1 MSRRM
6 RDDIQQAQPFRKIFK
21 FSTKLI
27 IALST
32 ANILISCITGIIT
45 YQIHLSLFNKEVS
58 RQYYMTTAQI
68 LAQLDSRVNDMYRIT
83 DYITLNPSVSQ
94 AVMEQTAQS
103 GSYERMKLEQML
115 DKEIYQVR
123 LDAPE
128 IMGIRIYDLK
138 GNILNLGSFSG
149 RFNQLSSS
157 FLDDMLS
164 RLKPTGGEYVW
175 SRAVESDFVQHNT
188 ANVVMAGRL
197 MRTMDLDTYGIML
210 ILFNNSLFESHLKD
224 LRIHEDT
231 EAYLFDEEGRL
242 LYSLNDSGNPDA
254 PALEE
259 MPAMGNMVRKE
270 QGVSYMYTRQT
281 SEKVGFTLVSK
292 VSLAQIQSESR
303 VILQVAVISAVASLV
318 SLSIIITVISRML
331 LRPLGSLVRGMKHVR
346 EGKFDTRIQIRS
358 KDELGFLGESF
369 NNMTAHI
376 ENLIY
381 EMYERKINE
390 KEAELKAIQ
399 AQLNPHFL
407 YNTLGM
413 FFWKF
418 YMLGDEKS
426 ARLIN
431 SLSEML
437 QYTLE
442 PVQHMTTLRDEI
454 RQIHNYLEIQKERY
468 PDSLTAEIDIPEEMM
483 DCGVFRLLIQPIVE
497 NAFIH
502 AFRNKKTDRCLRI
515 TGRVQSG
522 GGGADPVL
530 VLEIV
535 DNGSGMTQE
544 MIERIL
550 YPSAETSDDKRGRI
564 GTGSVIRRIELAYG
578 APYGVE
584 FESELGKGT
593 LVRMKLPYRL
603 LESDEA

>member
-1 MSRRM
+1 MANNRR
-6 RDDIQQAQPFRKIFK
+6 QAFGRTFK

-27 IALST
+27 IALSA
-32 ANILISCITGIIT
+32 ANILISSITGIIT
-45 YQIHLSLFNKEVS
+45 YRIHLSLFNEEIS
-58 RQYYMTTAQI
+58 RQYYMTTEQI
-68 LAQLDSRVNDMYRIT
+68 LAQLDSRVNDMYRVT

-94 AVMEQTAQS
+94 AVMEQSEGS

-149 RFNQLSSS
+149 RFNN
-157 FLDDMLS
+157 FTDAFMDDMMS
-164 RLKPTGGEYVW
+164 RLALTGGEYVW
-175 SRAVESDFVQHNT
+175 SRAIESDFLPANT
-188 ANVVMAGRL
+188 ANANVVLAGRL
-197 MRTMDLDTYGIML
+197 MRTIELDTYGIML
-210 ILFNNSLFESHLKD
+210 ILFNNSLFESHMKD

-231 EAYLFDEEGRL
+231 EAYLFDGEGKL
-242 LYSLNDSGNPDA
+242 VYSLNGSDTPEVPLLTD
-254 PALEE
+254 
-259 MPAMGNMVRKE
+259 MPAEGNMVRKE
-270 QGVSYMYTRQT
+270 HGVSYMYTRQA
-281 SEKVGFTLVSK
+281 SEKVGFTLVSR
-292 VSLAQIQSESR
+292 VSLAQIQNGSR
-303 VILQVAVISAVASLV
+303 VILQVAVASALASLV
-318 SLSIIITVISRML
+318 SLCIIITVISRML
-331 LRPLGSLVRGMKHVR
+331 LRPMGSLVRGMRHVR
-346 EGKFDTRIQIRS
+346 EGRFDTRIEIRS
-358 KDELGFLGESF
+358 RDELGYLGESF

-381 EMYERKINE
+381 EIYERRINE

-418 YMLGDEKS
+418 YRLGDERS

-442 PVQHMTTLRDEI
+442 PVQQMTTLRDEL
-454 RQIHNYLEIQKERY
+454 RQINNYLDIQKERS
-468 PDSLTAEIDIPEEMM
+468 PDSLTAEIAVPEELM
-483 DCGVFRLLIQPIVE
+483 DCRMFRLLLQPIVE
-497 NAFIH
+497 NAFVH
-502 AFRNKKTDRCLRI
+502 AFRNLKTGRRLLI
-515 TGRVQSG
+515 TGRAQAG
-522 GGGADPVL
+522 GEGAEPML
-530 VLEIV
+530 VLEIS
-535 DNGSGMTQE
+535 DNGSGMPPETVD
-544 MIERIL
+544 RIL
-550 YPSAETSDDKRGRI
+550 HPPQEQVHDKRKRI

-584 FESELGKGT
+584 FESVPGEGT
-593 LVRMKLPYRL
+593 LVRLTLPYRL
-603 LESDEA
+603 QESEEN

>member
-1 MSRRM
+1 MLNNGWLPSRR
-6 RDDIQQAQPFRKIFK
+6 KFK

-32 ANILISCITGIIT
+32 ANILISSITGIIT
-45 YQIHLSLFNKEVS
+45 YRIHLSLFNEEVS
-58 RQYYMTTAQI
+58 RQYYMTTEQI

-94 AVMEQTAQS
+94 AVMEQTEQS

-149 RFNQLSSS
+149 QFNNLKSSY
-157 FLDDMLS
+157 LNDMLT
-164 RLKPTGGEYVW
+164 RLGPTGGEYVW
-175 SRAVESDFVQHNT
+175 SRAVESDFQQLNT
-188 ANVVMAGRL
+188 PNVVLAGRL

-210 ILFNNSLFESHLKD
+210 ILFNNSLFESHMKD
-224 LRIHEDT
+224 LRIHEDA

-242 LYSLNDSGNPDA
+242 LYLLNGPSNGEA
-254 PALEE
+254 PVLED
-259 MPAMGNMVRKE
+259 MPPMGNIVRKE
-270 QGVSYMYTRQT
+270 NGVSYMYTRQQ

-303 VILQVAVISAVASLV
+303 VILQVAVVSALASLV

-331 LRPLGSLVRGMKHVR
+331 LRPLGNLVRGMRHVR
-346 EGKFDTRIQIRS
+346 AGKFDTRIQIRS
-358 KDELGFLGESF
+358 KDELGYLGESF
-369 NNMTAHI
+369 NNMAEHI

-381 EMYERKINE
+381 EIYERKINE

-407 YNTLGM
+407 SNTLGM

-418 YMLGDEKS
+418 YMHGDERS

-442 PVQHMTTLRDEI
+442 PVQQMTTLRDEI
-454 RQIHNYLEIQKERY
+454 RQINNYLEIQKERY
-468 PDSLTAEIDIPEEMM
+468 PDSLTAEVRIPEEIMG
-483 DCGVFRLLIQPIVE
+483 CRVFRLLIQPIVE

-502 AFRNKKTDRCLRI
+502 GFRNKKTDRRLVI
-515 TGRVQSG
+515 TGYVQSASE
-522 GGGADPVL
+522 GAEPTL
-530 VLEIV
+530 VLEIC

-544 MIERIL
+544 MIDRIL
-550 YPSAETSDDKRGRI
+550 HLSSEPATNKRNRI
-564 GTGSVIRRIELAYG
+564 GTGSIIRRIELEYG
-578 APYGVE
+578 SPYGVE
-584 FESELGKGT
+584 FESVIGKGT
-593 LVRMKLPYRL
+593 LVRLRLPYRL
-603 LESDEA
+603 LESEEQ

>member
-1 MSRRM
+1 MNNRR
-6 RDDIQQAQPFRKIFK
+6 RPFKKIFK

-32 ANILISCITGIIT
+32 ANILISCITGLIT
-45 YQIHLSLFNKEVS
+45 YRIHLSLFNEEIS
-58 RQYYMTTAQI
+58 RQYYMTTDQI

-94 AVMEQTAQS
+94 AVMEQNEQS
-103 GSYERMKLEQML
+103 NSYERMKLEQLL
-115 DKEIYQVR
+115 DKEMYQVR

-138 GNILNLGSFSG
+138 ENIFNLGSFSG
-149 RFNQLSSS
+149 RFYNLESAY
-157 FLDDMLS
+157 LDDMVL
-164 RLKPTGGEYVW
+164 RLKETGGEYVW
-175 SRAVESDFVQHNT
+175 SRTAEGDFQQRDD
-188 ANVVMAGRL
+188 ANVVLAGRL
-197 MRTMDLDTYGIML
+197 MRSINLDTYGRML
-210 ILFNNSLFESHLKD
+210 ILFNTSLFESHLKD

-242 LYSLNDSGNPDA
+242 LYSLNGLDGQEVPELAN
-254 PALEE
+254 
-259 MPAMGNMVRKE
+259 MPGMGNLVREE
-270 QGVSYMYTRQT
+270 QGVSYMYTRQQ

-292 VSLAQIQSESR
+292 VSLAQIQSKST
-303 VILQVAVISAVASLV
+303 VILQVAVASALVSLV
-318 SLSIIITVISRML
+318 SLGIIIALISRML
-331 LRPLGSLVRGMKHVR
+331 LRPLGNLVRGMKHVR
-346 EGKFDTRIQIRS
+346 EGKFDTRVQIRS
-358 KDELGFLGESF
+358 KDELGYLGESF

-376 ENLIY
+376 ETLIY

-426 ARLIN
+426 ARLIT

-442 PVQHMTTLRDEI
+442 PVQQMTTLRDEI
-454 RQIHNYLEIQKERY
+454 RQIHNYLEIQKARY
-468 PDSLTAEIDIPEEMM
+468 PDSLTAEIDIPEEML
-483 DCGVFRLLIQPIVE
+483 DCRVFRLLIQPIVE

-502 AFRNKKTDRCLRI
+502 AFRNKKTDRRLQI
-515 TGRVQSG
+515 TGYVQSAG
-522 GGGADPVL
+522 EGSAPFL
-530 VLEIV
+530 VLEIS

-544 MIERIL
+544 MIDRIL
-550 YPSAETSDDKRGRI
+550 NPPYEPLNDKRKSI
-564 GTGSVIRRIELAYG
+564 GTISVIRRIELVYG
-578 APYGVE
+578 ATYGVE
-584 FESELGKGT
+584 FESEPGEGT
-593 LVRMKLPYRL
+593 LVRLKLPCRL
-603 LESDEA
+603 QESEDI

>member
-1 MSRRM
+1 MTSKKR
-6 RDDIQQAQPFRKIFK
+6 QPIRKIFK

-27 IALST
+27 IALSA
-32 ANILISCITGIIT
+32 ANIIISCITGIIT
-45 YQIHLSLFNKEVS
+45 YRVHLSLFNKEVS
-58 RQYYMTTAQI
+58 RQYYMTTEQI

-94 AVMEQTAQS
+94 AVIEQTEHS
-103 GSYERMKLEQML
+103 DSYERMKLEQML

-149 RFNQLSSS
+149 RFNNFTDSYLN
-157 FLDDMLS
+157 DMLS
-164 RLKPTGGEYVW
+164 RLAPTGGEYVW
-175 SRAVESDFVQHNT
+175 SRVVESDFLQGNT
-188 ANVVMAGRL
+188 ANVLLAGRL
-197 MRTMDLDTYGIML
+197 MRTIDLDTYGIML

-224 LRIHEDT
+224 LRIHEDS
-231 EAYLFDEEGRL
+231 EAYLFDREGNL
-242 LYSLNDSGNPDA
+242 VYSFNKWNSHEA
-254 PALEE
+254 PVLAD
-259 MPAMGNMVRKE
+259 MPVAGNMVRKE
-270 QGVSYMYTRQT
+270 HGVSYMYTRQE

-292 VSLAQIQSESR
+292 VSLAQIQSESK
-303 VILQVAVISAVASLV
+303 VILQVAVASALASLL

-331 LRPLGSLVRGMKHVR
+331 LRPLGSLVRGMRHVR

-358 KDELGFLGESF
+358 KDELGFLGDSF
-369 NNMTAHI
+369 NTMTTHI

-418 YMLGDEKS
+418 YMHGDERS

-442 PVQHMTTLRDEI
+442 PVQRMTTLRDEI
-454 RQIHNYLEIQKERY
+454 GQINNYLEIQKERY
-468 PDSLTAEIDIPEEMM
+468 PDSLIAEVHIPEEIM
-483 DCGVFRLLIQPIVE
+483 DCRVFRLLLQPIVE

-502 AFRNKKTDRCLRI
+502 AFRNKKTDRRLLI
-515 TGRVQSG
+515 SG
-522 GGGADPVL
+522 KVHYGEESAEPML
-530 VLEIV
+530 VLEIR

-544 MIERIL
+544 TIDHIL
-550 YPSAETSDDKRGRI
+550 YPPPENASDKRNRI

-578 APYGVE
+578 PPYGVE
-584 FESELGKGT
+584 FESVLGEGT
-593 LVRMKLPYRL
+593 LVRMNLPYRL
-603 LESDEA
+603 LESEEHDW

>member
-1 MSRRM
+1 MNNNRR
-6 RDDIQQAQPFRKIFK
+6 RPFGGTFN

-27 IALST
+27 IALSA
-32 ANILISCITGIIT
+32 ANILISSITGIIT
-45 YQIHLSLFNKEVS
+45 YRIHLSLFNDEVS
-58 RQYYMTTAQI
+58 RQYYMTTEQI
-68 LAQLDSRVNDMYRIT
+68 LAQLDSRVNDMYRVT

-94 AVMEQTAQS
+94 AVMEQS
-103 GSYERMKLEQML
+103 ERSDSYERMKLEQML

-149 RFNQLSSS
+149 RFNNFTSS
-157 FLDDMLS
+157 FLEDMLA
-164 RLKPTGGEYVW
+164 RLEPTGGEYVW
-175 SRAVESDFVQHNT
+175 SRTVESDFLQGT
-188 ANVVMAGRL
+188 TTNVLLAGRL
-197 MRTMDLDTYGIML
+197 MRTIELETYGVML
-210 ILFNNSLFESHLKD
+210 ILFNNSLFESHMKD
-224 LRIHEDT
+224 LRIHENT
-231 EAYLFDEEGRL
+231 EAYLFDGEDRL
-242 LYSLNDSGNPDA
+242 VYSLNGSNDPQA
-254 PALEE
+254 PLLAD
-259 MPAMGNMVRKE
+259 MPPAGSIVRKE
-270 QGVSYMYTRQT
+270 HGVSYMYTRQE
-281 SEKVGFTLVSK
+281 SEKVGFTLVSR
-292 VSLAQIQSESR
+292 VSMEQIQSESR
-303 VILQVAVISAVASLV
+303 VILQVAVASALASLV

-331 LRPLGSLVRGMKHVR
+331 LRPLGSLVRGMRHVR
-346 EGKFDTRIQIRS
+346 EGKFDTRVVIRS
-358 KDELGFLGESF
+358 RDELGFLGESF

-418 YMLGDEKS
+418 YMLGDERS

-442 PVQHMTTLRDEI
+442 PVGQMTTLRDEI
-454 RQIHNYLEIQKERY
+454 KQMNNYLEIQKERY
-468 PDSLTAEIDIPEEMM
+468 PDSLTAEIAIPEEIM
-483 DCGVFRLLIQPIVE
+483 DCRVFRLLIQPIVE

-502 AFRNKKTDRCLRI
+502 AFHNKKTDRRLRI
-515 TGRVQSG
+515 TGSVQPEG
-522 GGGADPVL
+522 DGADHVL
-530 VLEIV
+530 VLEIS
-535 DNGSGMTQE
+535 DNGCGMTQE
-544 MIERIL
+544 KIDRIL
-550 YPSAETSDDKRGRI
+550 NPSPEPVPDKRNRI
-564 GTGSVIRRIELAYG
+564 GTESVIRRIELAYG

-584 FESELGKGT
+584 IQSVPGEGT
-593 LVRMKLPYRL
+593 MVRMKLPYRL
-603 LESDEA
+603 LGGEEA

>member
-1 MSRRM
+1 MINNGWR
-6 RDDIQQAQPFRKIFK
+6 PFKRTFK

-45 YQIHLSLFNKEVS
+45 YRIHLSLFNEEVS
-58 RQYYMTTAQI
+58 RQYYMTTEQI

-94 AVMEQTAQS
+94 EVIKLTKQS
-103 GSYERMKLEQML
+103 SSYERMKLEQLL

-149 RFNQLSSS
+149 RFNNFKSSY
-157 FLDDMLS
+157 LNDTLT
-164 RLKPTGGEYVW
+164 RLEPTGGEYVW
-175 SRAVESDFVQHNT
+175 SRAVESDFHQLNT
-188 ANVVMAGRL
+188 ANVVLAGRL
-197 MRTMDLDTYGIML
+197 MRTIDLDTYGIML
-210 ILFNNSLFESHLKD
+210 ILFNNSLFESHMKD
-224 LRIHEDT
+224 LRLHDDA
-231 EAYLFDEEGRL
+231 EAYLFDQEGRL
-242 LYSLNDSGNPDA
+242 LYLLNDNSNAEAPILADMPPLGNI
-254 PALEE
+254 
-259 MPAMGNMVRKE
+259 VRKE
-270 QGVSYMYTRQT
+270 NGVSYMYTRQQ
-281 SEKVGFTLVSK
+281 SQQVGFTLVSK

-303 VILQVAVISAVASLV
+303 VILQVAVASALASLV

-331 LRPLGSLVRGMKHVR
+331 LRPLGNLVRGMRHVR
-346 EGKFDTRIQIRS
+346 AGKFDTRIPIQS
-358 KDELGFLGESF
+358 KDELGYLGESF
-369 NNMTAHI
+369 NNMTEHI

-418 YMLGDEKS
+418 YMLGDERS

-442 PVQHMTTLRDEI
+442 PVQHMSTLRDEI
-454 RQIHNYLEIQKERY
+454 RQINNYLEIQKERY
-468 PDSLTAEIDIPEEMM
+468 PDSLTVEMNMPEEIMG
-483 DCGVFRLLIQPIVE
+483 CRVFRLLIQPVVE

-502 AFRNKKTDRCLRI
+502 AFRNKKTNRRLVI
-515 TGRVQSG
+515 TGYVQSASDG
-522 GGGADPVL
+522 VDPVL
-530 VLEIV
+530 VLEIS

-544 MIERIL
+544 MIDRIL
-550 YPSAETSDDKRGRI
+550 HPSSEPATERRNRI
-564 GTGSVIRRIELAYG
+564 GTGSIIRRIELEYG
-578 APYGVE
+578 DPYGVE
-584 FESELGKGT
+584 FESVIGKGT
-593 LVRMKLPYRL
+593 LVRLRLPYRP
-603 LESDEA
+603 LECENH